1 MALDKQTIAKRYGKA
16 LFETAKEQDV
26 LTETSSELAQI
37 KQVLQAEPQ
46 FVDFMTSVA
55 IKHDAKLEMLKNL
68 QSGTS
73 ELTSNLLAMLYD
85 YRRIANLEDIIDE
98 FNRLTDE
105 DEKTVRATVTTAV
118 ELDQTRKDKIA
129 ASFAKVVGAKKVE
142 LETVVDPEII
152 GGVVLKSS
160 SYVFDGSIKSKIANI
175 KRLLLKWFLKR
186 WDFYEH

>member
-46 FVDFMTSVA
+46 FVDFMTSAA

-98 FNRLTDE
+98 FNRLTDG

-142 LETVVDPEII
+142 LETVVDPKII
-152 GGVVLKSS
+152 GGVVLQSS

-175 KRLLLKWFLKR
+175 KRLLLK
-186 WDFYEH
+186 

>member
-46 FVDFMTSVA
+46 FVDFMTSAA

-105 DEKTVRATVTTAV
+105 DEKTVRATVTT
-118 ELDQTRKDKIA
+118 DRK
-129 ASFAKVVGAKKVE
+129 SVV
-142 LETVVDPEII
+142 
-152 GGVVLKSS
+152 
-160 SYVFDGSIKSKIANI
+160 
-175 KRLLLKWFLKR
+175 
-186 WDFYEH
+186 